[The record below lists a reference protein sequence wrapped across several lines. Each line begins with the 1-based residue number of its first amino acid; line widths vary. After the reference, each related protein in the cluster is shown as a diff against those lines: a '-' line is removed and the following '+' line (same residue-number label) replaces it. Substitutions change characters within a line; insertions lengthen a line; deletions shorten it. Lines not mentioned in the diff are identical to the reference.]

1 MKALL
6 VIDVQDEYMK
16 RYDENLLAGI
26 NQRIRYFSEHQ
37 QLIIYIQN
45 VKKLRSGKVV
55 SKLAKELIVS
65 SPYILRKESASA
77 FSNDELQSLLEAE
90 KVTEI
95 ESVGVD
101 GCACVAASAA
111 DAQKMG
117 YKVLLPCNCIG
128 VQNKERF
135 EKKKQSLQA
144 LDGVIISE

>member
-16 RYDENLLAGI
+16 KYDENLLAGI
-26 NQRIRYFSEHQ
+26 NQRIQYFSEQQ

-55 SKLAKELIVS
+55 SKLTKELIVCS
-65 SPYILRKESASA
+65 LYIIRKESASA
-77 FSNDELQSLLEAE
+77 FSNAELQSLLEAE

-95 ESVGVD
+95 EMVGVD
-101 GCACVAASAA
+101 GCACVAATAA
-111 DAQKMG
+111 DAQKLG
-117 YKVLLPCNCIG
+117 YKVFLPCNYIG

-135 EKKKQSLQA
+135 
-144 LDGVIISE
+144 